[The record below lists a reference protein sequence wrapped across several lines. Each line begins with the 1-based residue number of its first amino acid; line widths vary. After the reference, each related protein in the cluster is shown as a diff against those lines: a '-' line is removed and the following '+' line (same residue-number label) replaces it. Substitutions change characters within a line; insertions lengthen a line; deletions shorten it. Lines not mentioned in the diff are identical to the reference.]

1 MTSVREI
8 EQRLERAEQIPV
20 ATPDYPSPS
29 GVPRDYEQHLRVMF
43 DLLALAFQ
51 TDTTRVSTFMM
62 AHDGSNR
69 SYPFAGVPDGHHDI
83 SHHGGNTDKKAK
95 LAKIN
100 RFHMTQFAYFLER
113 LKSVREGDGTLLDN
127 CMIVYGSGIADGNA
141 HSHHDLPVL
150 LAGRGG
156 GAFTPGR
163 HVRFSTNTPMTNLY
177 LAMLDQAGVKAER
190 LGDSTDVLKGL
201 G

>member
-1 MTSVREI
+1 MAV
-8 EQRLERAEQIPV
+8 P
-20 ATPDYPSPS
+20 TPDYPSPG
-29 GVPRDYEQHLRVMF
+29 GVPREYEQHLRVMF

-51 TDTTRVSTFMM
+51 TDTTRISTFMI

-83 SHHGGNTDKKAK
+83 SHHGGSAEKKAK

-100 RFHMTQFAYFLER
+100 RFHMAQFAYFLER
-113 LKSVREGDGTLLDN
+113 LKSVREGGGTLLDN

-156 GAFTPGR
+156 GALATGR
-163 HVRFSTNTPMTNLY
+163 HVRFPQDTPMTNLY
-177 LAMLDQAGVKAER
+177 LAMLERMGVAAER
-190 LGDSTDVLKGL
+190 LGDSTGALKGL